1 MFALRHAPF
10 KFKTFVLSEE
20 LAPLLKKSAKALER
34 LAVQQGWEAKHGPNG
49 ETVYFID
56 TMPPAMQRRLF
67 EAFVAADNA
76 ERDLKAI
83 VYDEFIWVSGNMNVF
98 YCENIPRRYKHVF
111 NAALYSRCMEI
122 CEDAE
127 GIFRSMDFR
136 TLARLLL
143 KHVPGIDLSLMLRMY
158 EGHTLYSP
166 LRDTEQTFWLY
177 TIAEIFMDMERRQNG
192 SLETDEKTF
201 CTIDSENM
209 YLPAIH
215 AVNPYD
221 LDPKMRNQAPLY
233 QIEATV
239 TSETDLMQ

>member
-1 MFALRHAPF
+1 MLMLRHIPL
-10 KFKTFVLSEE
+10 KFKHFVWSEE
-20 LAPLLKKSAKALER
+20 MGQLLNKTPEALAR
-34 LAVQQGWEAKHGPNG
+34 LAIQQGWETSTGPEG
-49 ETVYFID
+49 HTVYFIYS
-56 TMPPAMQRRLF
+56 MPPVTQRRLF
-67 EAFVAADNA
+67 EAFVAQDNS

-83 VYDEFIWVSGNMNVF
+83 VYSEFLLLSGNRNVF
-98 YCENIPRRYKHVF
+98 YCENVPRRFKHVF

-143 KHVPGIDLSLMLRMY
+143 KHVPGIDLSLMLGMY

-177 TIAEIFMDMERRQNG
+177 TIAEIFIDMERRQNG

-209 YLPAIH
+209 YLPSIDAL
-215 AVNPYD
+215 NPYD
-221 LDPKMRNQAPLY
+221 LDPKLCKQAPVY